1 MRESSGRRT
10 ELDVLPAGRHGGD
23 ASELLHTPALPSLIE
38 ALRSSS
44 YAYVLIDSP
53 PILGVADGQMF
64 AQFCDEVLVVARLDR
79 LRASEALDM
88 REMLDRLDANP
99 VELVV

>member
-1 MRESSGRRT
+1 MGVRGGARLPPPACRLAARPDRHRTVAHSQREIASRRA

-23 ASELLHTPALPSLIE
+23 ASELLITPALPSLIE
-38 ALRSSS
+38 ALHNSD

-64 AQFCDEVLVVARLDR
+64 AQFCDELLV
-79 LRASEALDM
+79 
-88 REMLDRLDANP
+88 
-99 VELVV
+99 